1 MVSARI
7 GAARSQKQKD
17 GNPSANRAGTPGHG
31 IRSAIPRHADSL
43 PRSRGG
49 ILKKMPSA
57 PWFKF
62 FAADYLSSPFVQA
75 LDPEQELWYVR
86 LLIASAIAEPRGC
99 LPLANGKLWRLAKAP
114 SLEHFEK
121 HAGPILAKFE
131 KDEAAGLYRIAKIA
145 NQMTSVPNLSEK
157 RSEAG
162 KKGAAKR
169 WQTNGK
175 LPSATMANAKANG
188 RQKIA
193 DSDSDTD
200 TDKKNIPLNPPSGDL
215 TPRQLANLSKEL
227 DRIYGASQ
235 GANVNEEDALRTACA
250 RLLLPLDS
258 ARKAMQHSYGDSATA

>member
-1 MVSARI
+1 
-7 GAARSQKQKD
+7 
-17 GNPSANRAGTPGHG
+17 
-31 IRSAIPRHADSL
+31 
-43 PRSRGG
+43 
-49 ILKKMPSA
+49 
-57 PWFKF
+57 
-62 FAADYLSSPFVQA
+62 VQA
-75 LDPEQELWYVR
+75 LDPEQELWYLC

-121 HAGPILAKFE
+121 HAGSILAKFE

-145 NQMTSVPNLSEK
+145 NQMTFAPDLSAK
-157 RSEAG
+157 RSDAG
-162 KKGAAKR
+162 KRGAAKR
-169 WQTNGK
+169 WQNNGN

-193 DSDSDTD
+193 DSD
-200 TDKKNIPLNPPSGDL
+200 TDKKNIPLKDL

-235 GANVNEEDALRTACA
+235 GANLNEEDALRTACA

-258 ARKAMQHSYGDSATA
+258 ARKAMQRSYGDSAKA